1 MKQRRYLLHGNNCL
15 CIFYCGN
22 TCSLLTRTSTARL
35 NFRIN
40 SSFRYTARLLVNK
53 LLYVKQLFRSYRE
66 QSVPVQQNSENKMSS
81 DLHYQLLQSSLQFA
95 DVRSQFARL
104 EENLKA
110 IQLCFRLAK
119 NSMDMAWEFMNCSKN
134 KTDVDFAAKVLEKIA
149 ITMDWCENVEK
160 KISNIK
166 NFNIPKTSS
175 TTTAAT
181 TTLGI
186 YENVL
191 QRPSTAIPPPPP
203 QPPNKQET
211 LKLFIDM
218 HHDCPVCL
226 ETFKTEQM
234 VACKCSHWLCGDCFS
249 KMRTAVCPL
258 CNDNITDCIV
268 YKLSGDNLKYKSIRY
283 KRRSTTTRSNNMT
296 NELPSSIVNTIITV
310 DDDDDDDDDTYINN
324 TIDRM
329 ETGNHSINI
338 NSVNSD
344 SSSSPS
350 SPSSSLSTIEDSITP
365 DIEELMRRYLPRQQ
379 VMANNTD
386 DSNTQLHF
394 PSSSSSSLSQ
404 QQQQHDPA
412 IAVGVDSNG
421 QSVYDYTPEVQRM
434 FDNGLF
440 RQHNVP
446 SSSTTTTTTTMTTT
460 SSAISEQLSPDDE
473 QPSSESSLIVVVN
486 GEISAAENRRTRDRR
501 LRRQERRRH
510 NQTIRRQYHN
520 L

>member
-1 MKQRRYLLHGNNCL
+1 
-15 CIFYCGN
+15 
-22 TCSLLTRTSTARL
+22 
-35 NFRIN
+35 
-40 SSFRYTARLLVNK
+40 
-53 LLYVKQLFRSYRE
+53 
-66 QSVPVQQNSENKMSS
+66 MSS

-119 NSMDMAWEFMNCSKN
+119 NSMDITWEFMNCSKN
-134 KTDVDFAAKVLEKIA
+134 KTDVDFATKVLEKIA
-149 ITMDWCENVEK
+149 LTMDWCENVEK

-166 NFNIPKTSS
+166 NFNIPKTS
-175 TTTAAT
+175 TTTT
-181 TTLGI
+181 VDI

-191 QRPSTAIPPPPP
+191 QRPTPPT
-203 QPPNKQET
+203 KQET

-249 KMRTAVCPL
+249 KMLTAVCPL

-268 YKLSGDNLKYKSIRY
+268 YKLSGENLKYKSIRY
-283 KRRSTTTRSNNMT
+283 KRRTTRSNNTT
-296 NELPSSIVNTIITV
+296 NNILNESPPPPPSNVNAIITV
-310 DDDDDDDDDTYINN
+310 DDDDTYIND
-324 TIDRM
+324 TIDRI
-329 ETGNHSINI
+329 ETE
-338 NSVNSD
+338 NSVNTNSENSSTND
-344 SSSSPS
+344 SPIINDILT
-350 SPSSSLSTIEDSITP
+350 PP
-365 DIEELMRRYLPRQQ
+365 DIQELMRRYIPRQ

-394 PSSSSSSLSQ
+394 PSQ
-404 QQQQHDPA
+404 QQQQQRDPA
-412 IAVGVDSNG
+412 ITIGVDSNG

-440 RQHNVP
+440 RRHNVP
-446 SSSTTTTTTTMTTT
+446 SS
-460 SSAISEQLSPDDE
+460 AITSEQSSLDDE
-473 QPSSESSLIVVVN
+473 QSTESSLIVLVN
-486 GEISAAENRRTRDRR
+486 GEISTAENRRVRDRR

-510 NQTIRRQYHN
+510 NPTVRHQYHN

>member
-1 MKQRRYLLHGNNCL
+1 
-15 CIFYCGN
+15 
-22 TCSLLTRTSTARL
+22 
-35 NFRIN
+35 
-40 SSFRYTARLLVNK
+40 
-53 LLYVKQLFRSYRE
+53 
-66 QSVPVQQNSENKMSS
+66 MSS

-104 EENLKA
+104 EENLKSV
-110 IQLCFRLAK
+110 QLCFRLAK
-119 NSMDMAWEFMNCSKN
+119 NSMDITWEFMNCSKN
-134 KTDVDFAAKVLEKIA
+134 KTDVDFAAKVLAKIA
-149 ITMDWCENVEK
+149 VTMDWCENVEK

-175 TTTAAT
+175 SSTAAAT
-181 TTLGI
+181 TVDI

-191 QRPSTAIPPPPP
+191 QRLTTS
-203 QPPNKQET
+203 NKQET

-249 KMRTAVCPL
+249 KILTAVCPL

-268 YKLSGDNLKYKSIRY
+268 YKLTGDNLKYKSIRY
-283 KRRSTTTRSNNMT
+283 KRRTTRSNNTT
-296 NELPSSIVNTIITV
+296 NTNYPNSILNESTPPPSSSSIVNAIITV
-310 DDDDDDDDDTYINN
+310 DDDDTYINDTINRIETENPVN
-324 TIDRM
+324 TNS
-329 ETGNHSINI
+329 GNSSTN
-338 NSVNSD
+338 D
-344 SSSSPS
+344 SPI
-350 SPSSSLSTIEDSITP
+350 IEDILTP
-365 DIEELMRRYLPRQQ
+365 DIQELMRRYLPRQ

-394 PSSSSSSLSQ
+394 PSQ
-404 QQQQHDPA
+404 QQQRDPA
-412 IAVGVDSNG
+412 VTVGVDSNG
-421 QSVYDYTPEVQRM
+421 QNVYDYTPEVQRM

-446 SSSTTTTTTTMTTT
+446 SSISPA
-460 SSAISEQLSPDDE
+460 AITSEQSSPDDE
-473 QPSSESSLIVVVN
+473 QSTESSLIVMVN
-486 GEISAAENRRTRDRR
+486 GEISAAENRRARDRR